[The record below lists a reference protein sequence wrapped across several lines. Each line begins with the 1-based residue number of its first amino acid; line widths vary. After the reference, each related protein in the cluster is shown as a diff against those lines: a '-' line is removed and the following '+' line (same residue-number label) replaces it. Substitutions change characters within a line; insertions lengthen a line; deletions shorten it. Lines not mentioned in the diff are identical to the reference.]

1 MEKEKPAHI
10 GGQAVIEG
18 VMMRGRSMYALA
30 VRGSDGTVT
39 VEEAALKSRSPSIAK
54 IPIIRGLF
62 AFADSMALGFKIIT
76 RSAELAGL
84 EDENTEPGKIE
95 KFLTEKLGERLN
107 DILIFISVLFAIALS
122 IGLFIMLPVFMG
134 GLLAGATFLAGHS
147 WAFGI
152 IEGILRLIIF
162 VCYIY
167 IISLSK
173 DIRRVYEYHG
183 AEHKTINCLEHGE
196 ELTVDN
202 VARHSRYHKRCGT
215 SFLLFVMVIS
225 MLFFLFVRTDD
236 PVIRIASRL
245 LFVPLIAGVSYEV
258 LRWAGRS
265 KSKFVEVV
273 SYPGI
278 KLQGMTTKEPDKG
291 QIECAIL
298 ATEAVVAKEFS
309 AAEGAAGNA

>member
-1 MEKEKPAHI
+1 MEKEKPTNL

-18 VMMRGRSMYALA
+18 VMMRGKTAYALA
-30 VRGSDGTVT
+30 VRGSDGNIV
-39 VEEAALKSRSPSIAK
+39 VEDAFLKKKNPALTK
-54 IPIIRGLF
+54 IPVLRGIL
-62 AFADSMALGFKIIT
+62 AFVDSMALGFKIIT

-84 EDENTEPGKIE
+84 DDDTSEPGKIE
-95 KFLTEKLGERLN
+95 KFLTEKLGDKLN
-107 DILIFISVLFAIALS
+107 EIVIFISVLIAIVLS
-122 IGLFIMLPVFMG
+122 IGLFIMLPVFIG
-134 GLLAGATFLAGHS
+134 GFFTRITFLTGHS

-152 IEGILRLIIF
+152 IEGIVRFIIF
-162 VCYIY
+162 LCYIY
-167 IISLSK
+167 LVSLNK
-173 DIRRVYEYHG
+173 DVRRVYEYHG

-225 MLFFLFVRTDD
+225 MIFFLFVRTDD

-245 LFVPLIAGVSYEV
+245 LFVPFIAGVSYEV

-265 KSKFVEVV
+265 KSKFVEIV

-278 KLQGMTTKEPDKG
+278 KLQGLTTKEPDED

-298 ATEAVVAKEFS
+298 ATEAVLAKES
-309 AAEGAAGNA
+309 SQDEDE